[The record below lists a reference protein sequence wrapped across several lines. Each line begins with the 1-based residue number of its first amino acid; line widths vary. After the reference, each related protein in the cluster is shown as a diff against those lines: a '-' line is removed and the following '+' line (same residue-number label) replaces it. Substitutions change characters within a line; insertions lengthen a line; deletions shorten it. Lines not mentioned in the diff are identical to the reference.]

1 MKFLNEKIKR
11 FQEKKLQE
19 AYQKLEF
26 HKEIKNRMEDLL
38 KTMNNGKSIKIQKK
52 IEKQKV
58 LIEIWKKNI
67 VAIKKQLK
75 IF

>member
-1 MKFLNEKIKR
+1 
-11 FQEKKLQE
+11 
-19 AYQKLEF
+19 
-26 HKEIKNRMEDLL
+26 MEDLL